1 VWPGQDGAEL
11 AFQLRSRLR
20 GGVQGTFRLTLPTK
34 LLTSGKPVR
43 LRIHAPKGDNGVWIG
58 IFESCLRRPE
68 SAK

>member
-1 VWPGQDGAEL
+1 
-11 AFQLRSRLR
+11 
-20 GGVQGTFRLTLPTK
+20 LPTK